1 MLYSMR
7 ELLANAAD
15 NKYAVGYFEAFNM
28 DSMLAVLDAAE
39 QKNSP
44 IIIGFGGQFIG
55 SKNRKVK
62 ENIYHYGVLASEA
75 AKRSSVPCAVILNE
89 ADEIDM
95 VYQGMQAG
103 FNAVMYQKPGEDFND
118 TVCITKEVCK
128 VAHMLNID
136 VESEIG
142 ELPCA
147 DISNDTQTKGK
158 MTDVDQAEFYVNETG
173 IDALAIS
180 IGNVHLLEGKTST
193 LDFDLL
199 NELQNRISIPLVL
212 HGGTGI
218 SPQDMKMAISHGIS
232 KINIG
237 TVLKRE
243 YINAI
248 KNYYAKND
256 FNNLDPHNIIGRGGN
271 EDMLSVGRSAISKK
285 VIEFIEIFGST
296 DKADLFNILKNRA

>member
-1 MLYSMR
+1 MIYPMR
-7 ELLANAAD
+7 NLLANAAKH
-15 NKYAVGYFEAFNM
+15 KYAVGYFEAFNM

-39 QKNSP
+39 QQNSP

-55 SKNRKVK
+55 SKKREVK

-103 FNAVMYQKPGEDFND
+103 FNAVMYQKPYEDFKD
-118 TVCITKEVCK
+118 TVCITKELCK
-128 VAHMLNID
+128 VAHLLNID

-147 DISNDTQTKGK
+147 DISSDTQSKGK
-158 MTDVDQAEFYVNETG
+158 MTDVDQAEFFVNETG

-193 LDFDLL
+193 LDFELL
-199 NELQNRISIPLVL
+199 DKLKNRISIPLVL
-212 HGGTGI
+212 HGGTGV
-218 SPQDMKMAISHGIS
+218 SPYDMKMAISHGIS

-248 KNYYAKND
+248 ENYYAKND
-256 FNNLDPHNIIGRGGN
+256 LKNLDPHNIIGRGGN
-271 EDMLSVGRSAISKK
+271 EDMISVGRGAISKK
-285 VIEFIEIFGST
+285 VVELIDMFGST
-296 DKADLFNILKNRA
+296 NKADLFNKISN